1 MGDSY
6 TCKQLIKK
14 QYRCSCGG
22 HRHKCDI
29 LRIEELEA
37 ALKSLADDDWW
48 DMETPSTAAD
58 FAKAALQ
65 HQRMRHDTN
74 QNSI

>member
-1 MGDSY
+1 MSDVN
-6 TCKQLIKK
+6 QDLINLAEVGNLPGSVYDVAAKA
-14 QYRCSCGG
+14 
-22 HRHKCDI
+22 
-29 LRIEELEA
+29 LNRIEELEA

-65 HQRMRHDTN
+65 HQRIRHE
-74 QNSI
+74 